1 MNQLTNETI
10 ELSFQYYISHPSNS
24 FHFYIQV
31 AWMPEK
37 NAFTLLALMDIV
49 NITTDSC
56 SLTVPERANFVVGI
70 DQIY

>member
-1 MNQLTNETI
+1 
-10 ELSFQYYISHPSNS
+10 
-24 FHFYIQV
+24 
-31 AWMPEK
+31 MPEK

-70 DQIY
+70 DQVYWFGLFLAYFIPQS